1 LISISSA
8 HRFVVDGHVAAARA
22 AAGSWHLNNEDLRA
36 AQVAAAEETLTRVQ
50 ALWAQ
55 LADEGR
61 L

>member
-1 LISISSA
+1 MRISE
-8 HRFVVDGHVAAARA
+8 RR
-22 AAGSWHLNNEDLRA
+22 R
-36 AQVAAAEETLTRVQ
+36 VAAAEETLTRVQ